1 MATAPQIQLRDQSG
15 YTQTL
20 VFTTNQA
27 AIFIYGTVGTDTVA
41 VQVSIRGGAFTTDP
55 AFVKLDQT
63 NFTVPNPAV
72 YPSGVQLEYGVNEI
86 QIRALDM
93 MGRVSVPSIV
103 QVTRVDNPSIDQSDV
118 PSGIRV
124 QRLRDA
130 VNILAAVPLRNV
142 PAGYIIVGSNPQFQG
157 FNVYASVTPTGA
169 LGYYRVNENLVTEES
184 STYEED
190 SFGTYS
196 DETTWAASGAMYLR
210 IRVTEEDEFGVEV
223 ATRMNQLYGVGDFY
237 ERARFKS
244 SLENYQL
251 RKFLTFR
258 HVRAGGPGIINEDQF
273 NGVNPASPLYYVV
286 TAVYYDP
293 TTATEFESPFS
304 QEVLGQPF
312 TVDVNL
318 RDLPGRAQIQIVTD
332 YVTSIQRIN
341 QAISLIPGSTT
352 RDVSID
358 PFASEAERIWFVLDF
373 VHRSES
379 FLTLIQIDD
388 ANGDGVS
395 DLVSQSAY
403 KTALRAALGYTSD
416 QAVQTLIDQQFDKL
430 AKNVNETRLPGRPA
444 VGQAVIITTTR
455 PVTDVVVPAGSFAST
470 DADEDNGLAAV
481 RFRIGGTYVLPAAQA
496 DAYYNFNTKRYELVT
511 DVVCDVIG
519 EVGNRPA
526 GSIKNITGVPGVSV
540 TNTEATVYGL
550 SIETNYQLAQR
561 CILKFASVDTGT
573 EGGYQLAAAAQ
584 IGIIKAKVVKSGDPL
599 MMRDWDDVRDKH
611 IGGKVDVWVQ
621 GLRERQ
627 VTEVFAFAFDTARD
641 IQCQIIDLTNLV
653 FRVLDSRVTPETPII
668 EILNNPLQGLGVRNA
683 TKGLDFDL
691 TGVAVLDYQTF
702 QLSTSVLQ
710 PAVAIDDVII
720 ADFRFRSLDRLYPT
734 YQPVRRVVSIVGEVS
749 GALSVDTNYLLY
761 KTEDPLLNGE
771 STIARDYVTILQSGG
786 LPSGTQIAV
795 NNELHTLIGFVQEPL
810 DSIGI
815 NTATLRVFRED
826 RLVEYNGPDTAA
838 PDFDVILGT
847 ATTPIQIV
855 RTSAS
860 QIASGQ
866 TVSVDYVKDENFT
879 ITYVIN
885 DLLQEMQQT
894 FNQKR
899 HTTADVLTKQA
910 IANEIEVETTIQL
923 QRGATKDRTDPLV
936 RTNLSIEMNKRTIG
950 QGLAQSEVI
959 EAIDATS
966 GVSYETVPLARM
978 AYADG
983 SRRIREGVLS
993 TYVHLS
999 SLDQGGQRVYL
1010 LANPLVAPTTDGG
1023 GLQTEHRGVFQDDV
1037 GMTLSQGL
1045 SVVGG
1050 APNQAWIIGAGGA
1063 VVSGYSDDATLT
1075 AEGFNTV
1082 SARESERLRR
1092 TANHVVVALLAT
1104 DIPIDDPSKHEYAAS
1119 YIVRGDSGARDVAA
1133 SDVEYIEL
1141 GAFTVT
1147 YRVAD

>member
-1 MATAPQIQLRDQSG
+1 
-15 YTQTL
+15 
-20 VFTTNQA
+20 
-27 AIFIYGTVGTDTVA
+27 
-41 VQVSIRGGAFTTDP
+41 
-55 AFVKLDQT
+55 
-63 NFTVPNPAV
+63 
-72 YPSGVQLEYGVNEI
+72 
-86 QIRALDM
+86 
-93 MGRVSVPSIV
+93 
-103 QVTRVDNPSIDQSDV
+103 
-118 PSGIRV
+118 
-124 QRLRDA
+124 
-130 VNILAAVPLRNV
+130 
-142 PAGYIIVGSNPQFQG
+142 
-157 FNVYASVTPTGA
+157 
-169 LGYYRVNENLVTEES
+169 
-184 STYEED
+184 
-190 SFGTYS
+190 
-196 DETTWAASGAMYLR
+196 
-210 IRVTEEDEFGVEV
+210 
-223 ATRMNQLYGVGDFY
+223 
-237 ERARFKS
+237 
-244 SLENYQL
+244 
-251 RKFLTFR
+251 
-258 HVRAGGPGIINEDQF
+258 
-273 NGVNPASPLYYVV
+273 
-286 TAVYYDP
+286 
-293 TTATEFESPFS
+293 
-304 QEVLGQPF
+304 
-312 TVDVNL
+312 
-318 RDLPGRAQIQIVTD
+318 
-332 YVTSIQRIN
+332 
-341 QAISLIPGSTT
+341 
-352 RDVSID
+352 
-358 PFASEAERIWFVLDF
+358 
-373 VHRSES
+373 
-379 FLTLIQIDD
+379 
-388 ANGDGVS
+388 
-395 DLVSQSAY
+395 
-403 KTALRAALGYTSD
+403 
-416 QAVQTLIDQQFDKL
+416 
-430 AKNVNETRLPGRPA
+430 
-444 VGQAVIITTTR
+444 
-455 PVTDVVVPAGSFAST
+455 
-470 DADEDNGLAAV
+470 
-481 RFRIGGTYVLPAAQA
+481 
-496 DAYYNFNTKRYELVT
+496 
-511 DVVCDVIG
+511 
-519 EVGNRPA
+519 
-526 GSIKNITGVPGVSV
+526 
-540 TNTEATVYGL
+540 
-550 SIETNYQLAQR
+550 
-561 CILKFASVDTGT
+561 
-573 EGGYQLAAAAQ
+573 
-584 IGIIKAKVVKSGDPL
+584 
-599 MMRDWDDVRDKH
+599 
-611 IGGKVDVWVQ
+611 
-621 GLRERQ
+621 
-627 VTEVFAFAFDTARD
+627 
-641 IQCQIIDLTNLV
+641 
-653 FRVLDSRVTPETPII
+653 
-668 EILNNPLQGLGVRNA
+668 
-683 TKGLDFDL
+683 
-691 TGVAVLDYQTF
+691 
-702 QLSTSVLQ
+702 
-710 PAVAIDDVII
+710 
-720 ADFRFRSLDRLYPT
+720 
-734 YQPVRRVVSIVGEVS
+734 VSIVGEVS